1 MNNQTRDIY
10 EIFGINLKIVSFSSW
25 ILEFVK
31 KKKKNLWWLS
41 IFWIYKIKKK
51 LLIHNS
57 MIKAI
62 IKSKLLNKG
71 SNKLK

>member
-31 KKKKNLWWLS
+31 KRKKNYDD
-41 IFWIYKIKKK
+41 YKYFEFTNEIK
-51 LLIHNS
+51 
-57 MIKAI
+57 
-62 IKSKLLNKG
+62 
-71 SNKLK
+71 